1 MSIDFTQFFNVWLK
15 SSTYH
20 PPLPPFPIEIPMVKR
35 GLFELNS
42 LPQTQIIVRN
52 IFALPAGLFIMS
64 DQEPSSSFTYSF
76 SGSIFRACS

>member
-1 MSIDFTQFFNVWLK
+1 MYIKTWEKPMN
-15 SSTYH
+15 T
-20 PPLPPFPIEIPMVKR
+20 PLAEGIPMVKR

-42 LPQTQIIVRN
+42 VPQSQIIVRN